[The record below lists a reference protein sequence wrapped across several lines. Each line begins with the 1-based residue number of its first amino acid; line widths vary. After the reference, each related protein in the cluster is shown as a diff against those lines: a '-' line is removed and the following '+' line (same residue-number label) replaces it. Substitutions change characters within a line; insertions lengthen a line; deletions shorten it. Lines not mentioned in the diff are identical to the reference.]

1 MPCELSRSFCA
12 DLALTFRLVDFF
24 DLIVRRE
31 VVGSDPDDVASMMGA
46 ALQAA
51 RNRVVL
57 KRPQHAASELMVN
70 LTASELVSERLI
82 KPSHSYEGT
91 RHRFDV
97 FSGFQ
102 A

>member
-1 MPCELSRSFCA
+1 
-12 DLALTFRLVDFF
+12 
-24 DLIVRRE
+24 
-31 VVGSDPDDVASMMGA
+31 MMGA

-70 LTASELVSERLI
+70 LTAPELVSERLI

>member
-1 MPCELSRSFCA
+1 
-12 DLALTFRLVDFF
+12 
-24 DLIVRRE
+24 
-31 VVGSDPDDVASMMGA
+31 MMGA

-57 KRPQHAASELMVN
+57 KRPQHAATELMVN
-70 LTASELVSERLI
+70 LAVSQVPSQRLI

-97 FSGFQ
+97 FSGFH